1 MIWILRASCL
11 SLKAMEGHQAPQW
24 YRSQSP
30 TKPHSLLRD
39 HNLFTFIYEI
49 AHRAHGAGPEADIWW
64 KGAWRTCTSM
74 CIPKWFLP
82 YLMDLNPLLTGWK
95 KLWKG
100 KSLRLFHCFLYKT
113 SNPEWCYNRQ
123 PSDPRKF
130 RYFPFIFFPS
140 HSPQYSSSLP
150 GMEGPVYGPIIR
162 GKEAGNCFQEEYF
175 NS

>member
-1 MIWILRASCL
+1 MRLLIVPMGLDLRQTSGGW
-11 SLKAMEGHQAPQW
+11 EHEE
-24 YRSQSP
+24 
-30 TKPHSLLRD
+30 HVLLCVFQRRMNTVLPWED
-39 HNLFTFIYEI
+39 EEKNQ
-49 AHRAHGAGPEADIWW
+49 
-64 KGAWRTCTSM
+64 
-74 CIPKWFLP
+74 WFLP

-162 GKEAGNCFQEEYF
+162 GKEDGNCFQEEYF